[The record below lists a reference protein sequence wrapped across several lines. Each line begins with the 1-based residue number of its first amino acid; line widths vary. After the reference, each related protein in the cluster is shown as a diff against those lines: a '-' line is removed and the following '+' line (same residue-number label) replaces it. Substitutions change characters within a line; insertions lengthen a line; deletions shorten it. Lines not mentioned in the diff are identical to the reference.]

1 MKVNKNKLI
10 KMNSLLE
17 TIKLLNSEKDV
28 DTILNTLM
36 TKSLELTP
44 GGDMG
49 AIFLMN
55 KESGYLE
62 IYASYGMGSAVKD
75 VQLEPGESMT
85 GLAFSKQKTMFFE
98 NSGSVQKAMAQ
109 LSSRNKELAVKG
121 DVIAEEIQGAICCP
135 LIHKNEVIGVLV
147 VDNISDEHSLRE
159 EDVDFL
165 NDISVQATIAIV
177 NARSYERQ
185 LQTNKQLQEYNRIIQ
200 EQKNKYK
207 YTTDIHT
214 KLTNMILSGSSIKD
228 ILKELKSMINKDIF
242 IIDIFYNLRYHSF
255 EKDSMTDP
263 IIDNLPELITHLKKE
278 KSRYIDHQEDSKYII
293 FPIIVKEEILG
304 WFCVVNDIK
313 THLNQVETITSERAT
328 TIIALELIKEDEIAD
343 MEQSLKG
350 DFLDSLILNNDS
362 EFIKKSAKR
371 YGFNFNK
378 KHQIIVIDFSLN
390 AENEQQSKK
399 MIKKYYQL
407 INKESK
413 KLFHNSISLT
423 KRNMI
428 IIIVEELVIEELGQN
443 TEEKIKNF
451 NLKLKEIFNSIYSF
465 NRKKSSYKMAVS
477 SSFKEIADFK
487 KSYFRTLNTLN
498 MIEDQSEK
506 NYAFY
511 DQLEIKKLLAK
522 NESEELKDFADKIL
536 KPLKEYGNSSKND
549 LLKTLKIYL
558 QSNCSWTS
566 SKEELHI
573 HGNTLS
579 YRLNRIK
586 EILDIDFDDYNDRL
600 KLQLAF
606 EIEEFV

>member
-85 GLAFSKQKTMFFE
+85 GLAFSKKETMFFE
-98 NSGSVQKAMAQ
+98 NSSSVQKAMAQ
-109 LSSRNKELAVKG
+109 LSSRNKELAVEG

-147 VDNISDEHSLRE
+147 VDNTTDEHSLKK

-185 LQTNKQLQEYNRIIQ
+185 LQTNKQLQEYNQIIQ

-228 ILKELKSMINKDIF
+228 ILRELKSIINKDIF

-255 EKDSMTDP
+255 EKDNMINP
-263 IIDNLPELITHLKKE
+263 IVDNLHKLILHLKKE
-278 KSRYIDHQEDSKYII
+278 KSRYIDHQVNSKYKI

-304 WFCVVNDIK
+304 WFCVVNAVE
-313 THLNQVETITSERAT
+313 TNLNQLETITCERAT

-350 DFLDSLILNNDS
+350 DFLDSLMLNNDS

-378 KHQIIVIDFSLN
+378 NHQIIVIDFLLN

-399 MIKKYYQL
+399 MIKKYYQV

-413 KLFHNSISLT
+413 KLFHNSISLI

-428 IIIVEELVIEELGQN
+428 IIIAEELDQSA
-443 TEEKIKNF
+443 EEKIINL
-451 NLKLKEIFNSIYSF
+451 NLKLKEIFYSIF
-465 NRKKSSYKMAVS
+465 NLNRKKSFYKMAVS
-477 SSFKEIADFK
+477 SSFKEISDFK

-498 MIEDQSEK
+498 MIEEQSEK
-506 NYAFY
+506 NYAFH

-522 NESEELKDFADKIL
+522 NETEELKDFADKIL
-536 KPLKEYGNSSKND
+536 KPLKKYGGSSKND

-586 EILDIDFDDYNDRL
+586 EILNIDFDDYNDRL

-606 EIEEFV
+606 EIEEIV

>member
-1 MKVNKNKLI
+1 MEVNKDKLK

-17 TIKLLNSEKDV
+17 TIKLLNSEQDV

-62 IYASYGMGSAVKD
+62 IYASYEMGSAVKN

-85 GLAFSKQKTMFFE
+85 GLAFSKQQTIFFRD
-98 NSGSVQKAMAQ
+98 STSVQHAMSQ

-121 DVIAEEIQGAICCP
+121 DVIAEEIQGSICCP

-147 VDNISDEHSLRE
+147 VDNTSDEYSLQE
-159 EDVDFL
+159 EDVEFL

-177 NARSYERQ
+177 NARNYERQ
-185 LQTNKQLQEYNRIIQ
+185 RQTNKQLQEYNQIIQ

-214 KLTNMILSGSSIKD
+214 KLTNMILSGSSIRD
-228 ILKELKSMINKDIF
+228 ILRELKSMINKDIF

-255 EKDSMTDP
+255 AEDSMLYSV
-263 IIDNLPELITHLKKE
+263 IDNLHELIPHLNKE
-278 KSRYIDHQEDSKYII
+278 RSRYINNEDDFKNII

-304 WFCVVNDIK
+304 WFCVVNAVE
-313 THLNQVETITSERAT
+313 THLNQLETITCERAT
-328 TIIALELIKEDEIAD
+328 TIIALELIKEDEITD

-350 DFLDSLILNNDS
+350 DFLDSLMLNNDC
-362 EFIKKSAKR
+362 EFIKKSAER
-371 YGFNFNK
+371 YGYNFEKN
-378 KHQIIVIDFSLN
+378 HQIIIIDFSIKT
-390 AENEQQSKK
+390 ENEQQSKK
-399 MIKKYYQL
+399 IIKKYYQI

-413 KLFHNSISLT
+413 KFFHNSISLI

-428 IIIVEELVIEELGQN
+428 IIIIEELKQQPE
-443 TEEKIKNF
+443 TKIRDF
-451 NLKLKEIFNSIYSF
+451 NLTLKKIFNSIFSL
-465 NRKKSSYKMAVS
+465 KKNNYSYKMAVS
-477 SSFKEIADFK
+477 SSYQKTAEFK
-487 KSYFRTLNTLN
+487 KSYFRTLKTLD
-498 MIEDQSEK
+498 MISGQSEK

-536 KPLKEYGNSSKND
+536 KPLKEYSNSSKND
-549 LLKTLKIYL
+549 LLQTLKIYL
-558 QSNCSWTS
+558 QSNCSWTE
-566 SKEELHI
+566 SKETLHI

-586 EILDIDFDDYNDRL
+586 EILNVDFDDYNDRL

-606 EIEEFV
+606 EIEELV

>member
-1 MKVNKNKLI
+1 MTIKVNKDTLI

-85 GLAFSKQKTMFFE
+85 GLAFSKKETMFFK
-98 NSGSVQKAMAQ
+98 NSGSVQQAMAQ
-109 LSSRNKELAVKG
+109 LSTHNKKLAVEG
-121 DVIAEEIQGAICCP
+121 DVIAEKIRGSICCP
-135 LIHKNEVIGVLV
+135 LIYKNEVIGVLV
-147 VDNISDEHSLRE
+147 VDNTSDEHTLRE

-200 EQKNKYK
+200 EQTNKYK

-214 KLTNMILSGSSIKD
+214 KLTNMILSGSSIQD
-228 ILKELKSMINKDIF
+228 ILRELKSMINKNIF
-242 IIDIFYNLRYHSF
+242 IVDIFYNLRYHSF
-255 EKDSMTDP
+255 EKDTMLDP
-263 IIDNLPELITHLKKE
+263 IINNLPELITHLKKE
-278 KSRYIDHQEDSKYII
+278 KSRYINHQEESKYLI
-293 FPIIVKEEILG
+293 FPIIVKEEVLG
-304 WFCVVNDIK
+304 WFCVVNTINN
-313 THLNQVETITSERAT
+313 HLSQIESITCERAA
-328 TIIALELIKEDEIAD
+328 TIIALELIKEDEITD

-350 DFLDSLILNNDS
+350 DFLDSLMLNNDND
-362 EFIKKSAKR
+362 FIKKSAKR

-378 KHQIIVIDFSLN
+378 NHQIIVIDFSLN
-390 AENEQQSKK
+390 TENEQHSKK
-399 MIKKYYQL
+399 IIKKYYQI

-413 KLFHNSISLT
+413 KPFHNSISLV

-428 IIIVEELVIEELGQN
+428 IIIVEELDQN
-443 TEEKIKNF
+443 AEEKINNF
-451 NLKLKEIFNSIYSF
+451 NLRLKEVFNSIYSF
-465 NRKKSSYKMAVS
+465 NRKRSSYKMALS
-477 SSFKEIADFK
+477 SSFKEIVDFK
-487 KSYFRTLNTLN
+487 KSYFQTLNTLN
-498 MIEDQSEK
+498 MIEEKSEK

-511 DQLEIKKLLAK
+511 DKLEIKKLLAK
-522 NESEELKDFADKIL
+522 NDSEELKDFANKIL
-536 KPLKEYGNSSKND
+536 KPLKEYEGSSKND

-586 EILDIDFDDYNDRL
+586 EILNIDFDDYNDRL

-606 EIEEFV
+606 EIEEIV

>member
-1 MKVNKNKLI
+1 MEVNKNKLI
-10 KMNSLLE
+10 KMKSLLE

-44 GGDMG
+44 GGNMG

-55 KESGYLE
+55 KESGCLE
-62 IYASYGMGSAVKD
+62 IYTSYEMGSAVKD

-85 GLAFSKQKTMFFE
+85 GQAFSKQKTMFFE
-98 NSGSVQKAMAQ
+98 NSSSVQKAMAQ
-109 LSSRNKELAVKG
+109 LSSRNKELAVEG

-147 VDNISDEHSLRE
+147 VDNTTDEHSLKK

-185 LQTNKQLQEYNRIIQ
+185 LQTNKQLQEYNQIIQ

-228 ILKELKSMINKDIF
+228 ILRELKSMIDKDIF

-255 EKDSMTDP
+255 EKDNMINP
-263 IIDNLPELITHLKKE
+263 IVNNLSKLISQLKKE
-278 KSRYIDHQEDSKYII
+278 KSKYIDHQVNSKYII

-304 WFCVVNDIK
+304 WFCVVNDIN

-350 DFLDSLILNNDS
+350 DFLDSLMLNNDS
-362 EFIKKSAKR
+362 KFIKKAAER

-378 KHQIIVIDFSLN
+378 KHQIIIIDFSLN

-399 MIKKYYQL
+399 MIKRYYQL

-413 KLFHNSISLT
+413 KSFHNSISLT

-428 IIIVEELVIEELGQN
+428 IIIVEELGQN
-443 TEEKIKNF
+443 DRDKIKNF
-451 NLKLKEIFNSIYSF
+451 NLKLKKIFNSIYSF
-465 NRKKSSYKMAVS
+465 NRKISSYIMAVS

-487 KSYFRTLNTLN
+487 KSYFQTLNTLN
-498 MIEDQSEK
+498 MIEEQSEK

-511 DQLEIKKLLAK
+511 DELEIKKLLAK
-522 NESEELKDFADKIL
+522 NESEELKVFADKIL
-536 KPLKEYGNSSKND
+536 KPLKEYGGSSKND

-586 EILDIDFDDYNDRL
+586 EILNIDFDDYNDRL

-606 EIEEFV
+606 EIEEIV

>member
-1 MKVNKNKLI
+1 MKVNKNKLK

-17 TIKLLNSEKDV
+17 TIKLLNSEQDV

-49 AIFLMN
+49 AIFLLN

-62 IYASYGMGSAVKD
+62 IYASYEMGSAVKD

-85 GLAFSKQKTMFFE
+85 GLAFSKQQTIFFKD
-98 NSGSVQKAMAQ
+98 SDSVQQAMAQ

-121 DVIAEEIQGAICCP
+121 DVIAEEIRGAICCP
-135 LIHKNEVIGVLV
+135 LINKNEVIGVLV
-147 VDNISDEHSLRE
+147 VDNTSDEHSLCE
-159 EDVDFL
+159 EDVEFL
-165 NDISVQATIAIV
+165 NDISIQATIAIV
-177 NARSYERQ
+177 NARNYKQQ
-185 LQTNKQLQEYNRIIQ
+185 LQTNKQLQEYNQIIQ

-207 YTTDIHT
+207 YSTDIHT

-255 EKDSMTDP
+255 KKDQPKKNSR
-263 IIDNLPELITHLKKE
+263 DNLHQLIPHLNNKKSE
-278 KSRYIDHQEDSKYII
+278 YIDHEDDLKYII

-304 WFCVVNDIK
+304 WFCVLSSVES
-313 THLNQVETITSERAT
+313 HLNQLETITCERAT

-350 DFLDSLILNNDS
+350 DFLDSLMLNNDC
-362 EFIKKSAKR
+362 EFIKKSAER
-371 YGFNFNK
+371 YGFDFENN
-378 KHQIIVIDFSLN
+378 HQIIAVDFCLN
-390 AENEQQSKK
+390 AEDEQQKK
-399 MIKKYYQL
+399 KIIKKYYQI

-413 KLFHNSISLT
+413 KLFHNSISFI

-428 IIIVEELVIEELGQN
+428 IILTEDLGEESESKIEG
-443 TEEKIKNF
+443 F
-451 NLKLKEIFNSIYSF
+451 NQQLKEIFSSIFSF
-465 NRKKSSYKMAVS
+465 NQKKSSYKLAVS
-477 SSFKEIADFK
+477 SSFSEIADFK
-487 KSYFRTLNTLN
+487 NSYFNTINTLN
-498 MIEDQSEK
+498 MIEEQSEK

-522 NESEELKDFADKIL
+522 NNTEELKDFADKIL
-536 KPLKEYGNSSKND
+536 KPLKEYGGSSKND
-549 LLKTLKIYL
+549 LLKTLRIYL

-586 EILDIDFDDYNDRL
+586 EILNIDFDDYNDRL

-606 EIEEFV
+606 EIEEIV